1 MIRRINLY
9 GGSGAGKSTLAA
21 GLFHSMKNDGYCVEL
36 VREHVKDWAYLGRN
50 PRSYDQVYLTAT
62 QLHLEDTLL
71 SRSVDLIITDSPI
84 WLGYIYGKKYDLA
97 GHEYLPP
104 LIRDFDEKYTSVNF
118 FVDRG
123 DRAYQQSGRFQNCQ
137 DAILIDKYIKSCL
150 SELSIGYGVVTAKE
164 VQRTQEECEKLWVI
178 KKN

>member
-9 GGSGAGKSTLAA
+9 GGPSSGKSTLAA
-21 GLFHSMKNDGYCVEL
+21 GLFHSMKNDGYNVEL
-36 VREHVKDWAYLGRN
+36 VRECVKDWAYLGRM
-50 PRSYDQVYLTAT
+50 PQSYDQVYLTAT

-84 WLGYIYGKKYDLA
+84 WLGYIYGRKYDLA

-104 LIRDFDEKYTSVNF
+104 LIRDFDEKFSSVNF

-123 DRAYQQSGRFQNCQ
+123 DRAYQQSGRFQNYQ
-137 DAILIDKYIKSCL
+137 EAVLIDKYIKSCL
-150 SELSIGYGVVTAKE
+150 GELEIDYNVVTAK
-164 VQRTQEECEKLWVI
+164 
-178 KKN
+178 